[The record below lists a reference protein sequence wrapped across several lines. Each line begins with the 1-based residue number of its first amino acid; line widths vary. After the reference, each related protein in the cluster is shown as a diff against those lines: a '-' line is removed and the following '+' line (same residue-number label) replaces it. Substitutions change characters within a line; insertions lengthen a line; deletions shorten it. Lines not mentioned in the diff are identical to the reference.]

1 MEEKFRD
8 LKYEFQDVFKKIP
21 NNKRKLLF
29 SIQDICL
36 IDLINDESSV
46 YKELNLFN
54 DAIFLIPSNSTRVTF
69 CGLTTFRDLP
79 NLKYFKNLVQIIN
92 ADKYLTIQ
100 FKKDK
105 QKQLFM
111 DALAKTDVSSKV
123 NDFIEVTML
132 GTENR

>member
-8 LKYEFQDVFKKIP
+8 LKYELQDVFKKIP

-92 ADKYLTIQ
+92 ADKYLTI
-100 FKKDK
+100 
-105 QKQLFM
+105 
-111 DALAKTDVSSKV
+111 
-123 NDFIEVTML
+123 
-132 GTENR
+132 